1 MKIIIKPIILVLFV
15 LVGNL
20 LFSQENLD
28 EEEEVEKI
36 YLIEEYENINNEL
49 NEKISYVKEKVS
61 PSEDFYKEIL
71 LEYENLQ
78 NELMRD
84 MKKAQLGSKEWSEV

>member
-1 MKIIIKPIILVLFV
+1 MKIKIKPIILALFI

-28 EEEEVEKI
+28 EEEKLEKI
-36 YLIEEYENINNEL
+36 YLLEEYKSIQSEL
-49 NEKISYVKEKVS
+49 LEKILYVKEKVTS
-61 PSEDFYKEIL
+61 DDEFYKEIL

-78 NELMRD
+78 NELLKD
-84 MKKAQLGSKEWSEV
+84 MKKVELEFKE

>member
-20 LFSQENLD
+20 LFSQENLE

-84 MKKAQLGSKEWSEV
+84 MKKAQLGSKE

>member
-15 LVGNL
+15 VVGNL
-20 LFSQENLD
+20 LFSQENLE

-84 MKKAQLGSKEWSEV
+84 MKKAQLGSKE

>member
-1 MKIIIKPIILVLFV
+1 MKIKIKPIILALFI

-28 EEEEVEKI
+28 EEEKLEKI
-36 YLIEEYENINNEL
+36 YLLEEYKTIQSEI
-49 NEKISYVKEKVS
+49 NEKILYVKGKTTVDDE
-61 PSEDFYKEIL
+61 FYKEIL

-78 NELMRD
+78 NELLKD
-84 MKKAQLGSKEWSEV
+84 MKKVELEFKE

>member
-84 MKKAQLGSKEWSEV
+84 MKKAQLGSKE

>member
-1 MKIIIKPIILVLFV
+1 MKIKIKPIILALFI

-28 EEEEVEKI
+28 EEEKLEKI
-36 YLIEEYENINNEL
+36 YLLEEYKSIQSEL
-49 NEKISYVKEKVS
+49 IEKILYVKGKVTS
-61 PSEDFYKEIL
+61 DDEFYKEIL

-78 NELMRD
+78 NELLKD
-84 MKKAQLGSKEWSEV
+84 MKKVELEFKE